1 MNVESILNFQI
12 LHNNVESWI
21 TAVMIA
27 LVIILLGKTTQYF
40 LSAWFKEWAKKTKT
54 SVDDFIVST
63 LEKIK
68 WEWVVI
74 GIFAATRYL
83 DFSKSFDVWML
94 WLFALVMLYR
104 IIRIVNSF
112 MDYITAKV
120 YLEQEAVDSGSKG
133 AIKHIVFIL
142 KIGVTGVLIVIALDN
157 LGFHISAVIAGL
169 GVTGIIIGLAVQNI
183 VGDLFSSFCIIFDKP
198 FEVGDFIIVG
208 DFMGAV
214 ENIGIKTTRLTS
226 LGGEQLVFSNSDLTG
241 SRIRNYKRMA
251 KRRIV
256 FSFGVEY
263 GTEEEKLKSIPA
275 AVKAI
280 ISDIEDT
287 TYDRAHFQ
295 KFGDSGLY
303 FEVVYYVLSSDY
315 NKYMNIQERI
325 NFEIFSKFNKEGIN
339 FAFPTR
345 TLHVKECNVI
355 QESRTPT
362 GLGA

>member
-1 MNVESILNFQI
+1 MTLNVESILSFHI
-12 LHNNVESWI
+12 LNNSVESWLK
-21 TAVMIA
+21 AVTMA
-27 LVIILLGKTTQYF
+27 LAIILLGKIVQKL
-40 LSAWFKEWAKKTKT
+40 LSGWFKKWAKKTKT
-54 SVDDFIVST
+54 SVDNFFVST
-63 LEKIK
+63 LEKVK

-83 DFSKSFDVWML
+83 DFSKSFDGWML
-94 WLFALVMLYR
+94 WLFALVMLHR
-104 IIRIVNSF
+104 IIRFSNAF

-120 YLEQEAVDSGSKG
+120 YLEKEAIETGSKG
-133 AIKHIVFIL
+133 AIKHILFIVKVGL
-142 KIGVTGVLIVIALDN
+142 AGVLIVITLDN
-157 LGFHISAVIAGL
+157 LGFKISALIAGL

-208 DFMGAV
+208 DFMGVV

-241 SRIRNYKRMA
+241 SRIKNYKRMA
-251 KRRIV
+251 QRRVV

-275 AVKAI
+275 TVKTI

-295 KFGDSGLY
+295 KFGNSSLD

-315 NKYMNIQERI
+315 NKYMDIQERI
-325 NFEIFSKFNKEGIN
+325 NFEIFSKFNKEGIS
-339 FAFPTR
+339 FAFPTQ

-355 QESRTPT
+355 QQS
-362 GLGA
+362 

>member
-1 MNVESILNFQI
+1 MTLNVESILSFHI
-12 LHNNVESWI
+12 LNNSVESWLKAL
-21 TAVMIA
+21 TIA
-27 LVIILLGKTTQYF
+27 LVIILLGKIIQK
-40 LSAWFKEWAKKTKT
+40 LLAGWFNKWAKKTKI
-54 SVDDFIVST
+54 SVDDFFVYTI
-63 LEKIK
+63 LKIK
-68 WEWVVI
+68 WEWLAI

-83 DFSKSFDVWML
+83 NFSKSFDSWML
-94 WLFALVMLYR
+94 WLFALVMLHR
-104 IIRIVNSF
+104 IIRVINDF

-120 YLEQEAVDSGSKG
+120 YLEKESVEAGSKG
-133 AIKHIVFIL
+133 AIKHIAFIL
-142 KIGVTGVLIVIALDN
+142 KIGVAGVLIVITLDN
-157 LGFHISAVIAGL
+157 LGFEISALIAGL

-226 LGGEQLVFSNSDLTG
+226 LGGEHLVFSNSDLTG

-251 KRRIV
+251 QRRVV
-256 FSFGVEY
+256 FAFGVEY

-275 AVKAI
+275 AVKTI

-295 KFGDSGLY
+295 KFGNSCLD

-315 NKYMNIQERI
+315 NRYMDIQQRI
-325 NFEIFSKFNKEGIN
+325 NFEIFSTFNKDGIN
-339 FAFPTR
+339 FAFPTQ

-355 QESRTPT
+355 QQS
-362 GLGA
+362 

>member
-1 MNVESILNFQI
+1 MITLNVESILSFHI
-12 LHNNVESWI
+12 LNNSVESWLK
-21 TAVMIA
+21 A
-27 LVIILLGKTTQYF
+27 LTMALAIILFGKIFQK
-40 LSAWFKEWAKKTKT
+40 LLLVWFIKWAKKTKS
-54 SVDDFIVST
+54 SVDNFFVST

-83 DFSKSFDVWML
+83 DFSKSFDGWML
-94 WLFALVMLYR
+94 WIFSLVMLHR
-104 IIRIVNSF
+104 IIRFINAF

-120 YLEQEAVDSGSKG
+120 YLEKEAVETGSKG

-142 KIGVTGVLIVIALDN
+142 KVAMAGVLIVITLDN
-157 LGFHISAVIAGL
+157 LGFKISALIAGL

-208 DFMGAV
+208 DFMGSV
-214 ENIGIKTTRLTS
+214 ENIGIKSTRLTS

-251 KRRIV
+251 QRRVV

-263 GTEEEKLKSIPA
+263 GTEDEKLKSIPTT
-275 AVKAI
+275 VKTI
-280 ISDIEDT
+280 INDIEDT

-295 KFGDSGLY
+295 KFGNSSLD
-303 FEVVYYVLSSDY
+303 FEIVYYVLSSDY
-315 NKYMNIQERI
+315 NKYMDIQERI
-325 NFEIFSKFNKEGIN
+325 NIEIFSNFNKEGIN
-339 FAFPTR
+339 FAFPTQ
-345 TLHVKECNVI
+345 TLHVKECNVH
-355 QESRTPT
+355 QHS
-362 GLGA
+362 

>member
-1 MNVESILNFQI
+1 MTLNVESILNFHI
-12 LHNNVESWI
+12 LNNSVESWLK
-21 TAVMIA
+21 AVTIA
-27 LVIILLGKTTQYF
+27 LVIILLGKIIQKL
-40 LSAWFKEWAKKTKT
+40 LSGWFEKWAKKTKI
-54 SVDDFIVST
+54 SVDDFFVST
-63 LEKIK
+63 IVKIK
-68 WEWVVI
+68 WEWFAI

-83 DFSKSFDVWML
+83 NFSKSFDGWML
-94 WLFALVMLYR
+94 WLFALVMLHR
-104 IIRIVNSF
+104 VIRMVNDF

-120 YLEQEAVDSGSKG
+120 YLEKESVEAGSKG
-133 AIKHIVFIL
+133 AIKHIAFIL
-142 KIGVTGVLIVIALDN
+142 KIGVAGILIVITLDN
-157 LGFHISAVIAGL
+157 LGFEISALIAGL
-169 GVTGIIIGLAVQNI
+169 GVTGIVIGLAVQNI

-251 KRRIV
+251 QRRVV
-256 FSFGVEY
+256 FGFGVEY

-275 AVKAI
+275 AVKTI

-295 KFGDSGLY
+295 KFGNSCLD

-315 NKYMNIQERI
+315 NKYMDIQERI
-325 NFEIFSKFNKEGIN
+325 NFEIFSTFNKENIN
-339 FAFPTR
+339 FAFPTQ

-355 QESRTPT
+355 QQS
-362 GLGA
+362 